1 MFLPALVL
9 FQIHGYHATLVI
21 AVVHMCLSWVGLL
34 AAPFLWKLAWCLW
47 YQES

>member
-21 AVVHMCLSWVGLL
+21 VVVHMCLSWVGLL
-34 AAPFLWKLAWCLW
+34 VAPFLWKLAWCLW